1 MNFKIQLTIA
11 LIFTLVNVVISADI
25 VQMEPDFNKIV
36 FVKRYTYTANHYYT
50 QHLNSDW
57 TPGGNICTYDL
68 KTKKV
73 VELVP
78 ELKGGVFGRFDLD
91 FDASHIVFSWKK
103 GFWEG
108 YRIYEIEI
116 DLETGKRVGELKQLS
131 FPQKD
136 EDDLIAKYG
145 TKKADGGQWDYHHG
159 TEDMDPC
166 YLPDGNIA
174 FVSTRCQYGT
184 LCDAPD
190 VFATTTIYRMNRDGS
205 NMKQLS
211 FGSLNEFTPVVLP
224 DGRIMYSRW
233 EYVDKGAV
241 STKCLWAMRPDGSGS
256 LEIYGNDIASPTTMI
271 QARPLPG
278 KPGEYVMLGTP
289 HCPQNQV
296 GTVIKLDMSKN
307 IRTSEPMTYVSKDI
321 EIKFEPGFDFNINDE
336 WINDKSGK
344 KGRLF
349 SDPYPLTENTFL
361 VARKKAGKEWK
372 DATAYD
378 LVWLDEKGN
387 ETLLYKNSKISCFQ
401 PFPLKTRKRPP
412 VLPSILNPELA
423 KKGLATCVVT
433 DIYHGLEDIPRG
445 TVKFIRILEQ
455 VPRPWA
461 ARRFWDGDNYDQQ
474 HATITKDT
482 HLGLKVQHG
491 IVPVETDGSAHFV
504 VPANKNIFFQALD
517 ENYMAVQTERTFVNY
532 MPGESS
538 SCIGCHETP
547 NSLPTNIGQSYPLA
561 LKRPPSE
568 MGPQPGESAGQ
579 RPIDFAMDV
588 QPVLNKHCVECHSG
602 MKPKGGMNLSGE
614 ETQHFSVSYESLIE
628 ARRDEKGRSVCNSH
642 RIVPESMFGRKKDQ
656 QLLVGPTIGENH
668 PKDRN
673 VKYMPAKSFGSH
685 TSILVSMLAPDK
697 VQLVNQEDNKRAVE
711 LAEKHKEI
719 KLTKEEL
726 LRITNW
732 VDTNA
737 QFYGMYWGRKNL
749 KYKDHPNYRPIPT
762 FERAS
767 SMVSQIPESTR

>member
-1 MNFKIQLTIA
+1 MKLKILFSFVLLFTVVHIMVASEIA
-11 LIFTLVNVVISADI
+11 KPEA
-25 VQMEPDFNKIV
+25 DFNKVV
-36 FVKRYTYTANHYYT
+36 FVKRFTYTANHYYT

-68 KTKKV
+68 KTEEV
-73 VELVP
+73 VDLVP
-78 ELKGGVFGRFDLD
+78 ELQGGVFGRFDLD
-91 FDASHIVFSWKK
+91 YDASHIVFAWKK
-103 GFWEG
+103 AFWEG

-116 DLETGKRVGELKQLS
+116 DPQSGNRIGKLKQLT
-131 FPQKD
+131 FPQED
-136 EDDLIAKYG
+136 EAELIEKYG
-145 TKKADGGQWDYHHG
+145 TKKADGGAWDYHHG

-166 YLPDGNIA
+166 YLPDGNIV

-190 VFATTTIYRMNRDGS
+190 VFATTTMYRINRDGS

-296 GTVIKLDMSKN
+296 GTVIKLDMTKN

-321 EIKFEPGFDFNINDE
+321 DIKFEPGFDFYINGE
-336 WINDKSGK
+336 WDRDGSGK

-349 SDPYPLTENTFL
+349 SDPYPLSENSFL
-361 VARKKAGKEWK
+361 VSRKKAGKEWK

-387 ETLLYKNSKISCFQ
+387 ETPLYKDSKISCFH
-401 PFPLKTRKRPP
+401 PFPLKRRKRPP
-412 VLPSILNPELA
+412 VLPSTLNPELA

-433 DIYHGLEDIPRG
+433 DIYHGLENTERG
-445 TVKFIRILEQ
+445 AIKFIRILEQ

-461 ARRFWDGDNYDQQ
+461 ARRAWDGDNYDQQ

-491 IVPVETDGSAHFV
+491 VVPVEADGSAHFM

-547 NSLPTNIGQSYPLA
+547 NSSPTNIGQSYPLA
-561 LKRPPSE
+561 LKRAPSD
-568 MGPQPGESAGQ
+568 MGPQPGETSGQ
-579 RPIDFAMDV
+579 RPIDFATDV
-588 QPVLNKHCVECHSG
+588 QPVLDKHCIECHSG
-602 MKPKGGMNLSGE
+602 DNPKGELYLIGQ
-614 ETQHFSVSYESLIE
+614 ETSHFSVSYESLIE
-628 ARRDEKGRSVCNSH
+628 ARRKGKAQIISESGVVKESVL
-642 RIVPESMFGRKKDQ
+642 GRKSDQ
-656 QLLVGPTIGENH
+656 LLLVGTTIGENH

-685 TSILVSMLAPDK
+685 TSILVAMLAPDK
-697 VQLVNQEDNKRAVE
+697 VKLANTEDAARATELV
-711 LAEKHKEI
+711 EKHKKIE
-719 KLTKEEL
+719 LTKEEL
-726 LRITNW
+726 LKITNW

-749 KYKDHPNYRPIPT
+749 KYKDHSNYRPKPT

-767 SMVSQIPESTR
+767 SMVSLILEDER

>member
-1 MNFKIQLTIA
+1 MNLRLKLSSFLIFA
-11 LIFTLVNVVISADI
+11 LISIAISAEPI
-25 VQMEPDFNKIV
+25 QQNPDFDKVV
-36 FVKRYTYTANHYYT
+36 FVKRFTYTANHYYT

-91 FDASHIVFSWKK
+91 YDASHIVFAWKK

-116 DLETGKRVGELKQLS
+116 DPKTGNRMGELKQLT
-131 FPQKD
+131 FPQED
-136 EDDLIAKYG
+136 EAELIAKYG
-145 TKKADGGQWDYHHG
+145 TKKADGGAWDYHHG

-166 YLPDGNIA
+166 YLPDGNIV

-190 VFATTTIYRMNRDGS
+190 VFVTTTIFRMNRDGS
-205 NMKQLS
+205 KMKQLS

-224 DGRIMYSRW
+224 DGRIIYSRW

-271 QARPLPG
+271 QARPIPG

-289 HCPQNQV
+289 HCPQGQI

-321 EIKFEPGFDFNINDE
+321 DIKFEPGFDFCIDGE
-336 WINDKSGK
+336 WSRDKSGK

-349 SDPYPLTENTFL
+349 SDPYPLTENSFL
-361 VARKKAGKEWK
+361 VSRKKPGKEWK

-387 ETLLYKNSKISCFQ
+387 ETPLYKDSKISCFH
-401 PFPLKTRKRPP
+401 PFPLKNRKRPP
-412 VLPSILNPELA
+412 VLPSTLNPELA

-433 DIYHGLEDIPRG
+433 DIYHGLENIERG
-445 TVKFIRILEQ
+445 AVKFIRILEQ

-461 ARRFWDGDNYDQQ
+461 ARRTWDGDGYDQQ
-474 HATITKDT
+474 HACITKDT

-491 IVPVETDGSAHFV
+491 IVPVEKDGSAHFM

-517 ENYMAVQTERTFVNY
+517 ENHMAVQTERTFVNY

-547 NSLPTNIGQSYPLA
+547 NSSPMNMSQSYPLA
-561 LKRPPSE
+561 LKRAPSE
-568 MGPQPGESAGQ
+568 MESQPGETSGQ
-579 RPIDFAMDV
+579 RPLDFATDV
-588 QPVLNKHCVECHSG
+588 QPVLDQHCIKCHSG
-602 MKPKGGMNLSGE
+602 DNPKGGLYLIGQQTN
-614 ETQHFSVSYESLIE
+614 HFSVSYESLIE
-628 ARRDEKGRSVCNSH
+628 ARRKGTSPLIS
-642 RIVPESMFGRKKDQ
+642 ESGEMQQLLFGRKKDQ
-656 QLLVGPTIGENH
+656 PLLVGPTIGENH

-685 TSILVSMLAPDK
+685 VSILVAMLAPDK
-697 VQLVNQEDNKRAVE
+697 VKLANMEDAARAAE
-711 LAEKHKEI
+711 LAEKHKKI
-719 KLTKEEL
+719 KLSKEEL

-737 QFYGMYWGRKNL
+737 QFYGMYWGRKNM
-749 KYKDHPNYRPIPT
+749 KYKDHPNYRPTPT
-762 FERAS
+762 FKRAS
-767 SMVSQIPESTR
+767 SMVSLIPEEER